1 MARGAGDQPLDP
13 AVVEIEPDCEV
24 TPASFNLWLDEC
36 QSGEPLN
43 LDVSAAATLADA
55 RAAGEV

>member
-13 AVVEIEPDCEV
+13 AIVEIDPVEV

-55 RAAGEV
+55 RVAGEV